1 MKLLQ
6 GAALL
11 LTASAFVAGC
21 SSKTYPAT
29 NYQQAPVT
37 ADGNLSEWNRPLK
50 FISSGGQMQYNVTND
65 DSNIYIS
72 VETHDEATV
81 TKILRAGID
90 VYVDAAGG
98 ESKKTMLAFPLPNN
112 EVHPQKRTNNDAA
125 SAANAKAEMRQELLI
140 QANLFTVAGFKN
152 MENRS
157 YDVSDQSKI
166 RVGLKQETENG
177 LGYEAVIPLKYIF
190 DNPFEKN
197 RKNITIGIV
206 INAMKEGG
214 GRTGGGSGAGG
225 RPQMSGGGGG
235 GRGMGGGGGR
245 GMRGGGGGTRQSH
258 SEGESDAAIPDR
270 TAMMKQDANWYK
282 FKLAT
287 AKNS

>member
-1 MKLLQ
+1 MKIFLS
-6 GAALL
+6 ATLL
-11 LTASAFVAGC
+11 LSALAFLAGC

-29 NYQQAPVT
+29 NYQQAPIT

-65 DSNIYIS
+65 DSNIYVS

-81 TKILRAGID
+81 TKMLRAGID
-90 VYVDAAGG
+90 VYIDAAGG
-98 ESKKTMLAFPLPNN
+98 ESKKTMLAFPLPNS

-125 SAANAKAEMRQELLI
+125 SAANAKAEMRQELLV
-140 QANLFTVAGFKN
+140 QANLFTAAGFNN

-157 YDVSDQSKI
+157 YDMKDQSKI
-166 RVGLKQETENG
+166 KVGLKQESENG
-177 LGYEAVIPLKYIF
+177 LGYEAVIPIKYIF
-190 DNPFEKN
+190 DNLSDKN
-197 RKNITIGIV
+197 KKNISVGIV

-214 GRTGGGSGAGG
+214 GRTGGNAAG
-225 RPQMSGGGGG
+225 RPQMSGGGS
-235 GRGMGGGGGR
+235 GRGMHGGGGG
-245 GMRGGGGGTRQSH
+245 GMRSGRSSG
-258 SEGESDAAIPDR
+258 EGDASIPDR
-270 TAMMKQDANWYK
+270 TAMTKQDANWYK

>member
-1 MKLLQ
+1 MKMIFSTTV
-6 GAALL
+6 L
-11 LTASAFVAGC
+11 LTALAFLAGC
-21 SSKTYPAT
+21 SSKTYPVT
-29 NYQQAPVT
+29 NYQQAPIT
-37 ADGNLSEWNRPLK
+37 ADGNLNEWNRPLK

-65 DSNIYIS
+65 DSNIYVS
-72 VETHDEATV
+72 LETHDEATV

-90 VYVDAAGG
+90 VYIDAAGG

-112 EVHPQKRTNNDAA
+112 EIHPQKRTDNDAA
-125 SAANAKAEMRQELLI
+125 SAANAKAEMRQQLLI

-157 YDVSDQSKI
+157 YDVNDQSKI
-166 RVGLKQETENG
+166 KVGLKQESENG
-177 LGYEAVIPLKYIF
+177 LGYEAVIPFKYIF
-190 DNPFEKN
+190 DNSSEKN
-197 RKNITIGIV
+197 KKNISVGIV
-206 INAMKEGG
+206 INAMKEGAGRAG
-214 GRTGGGSGAGG
+214 GNAVG
-225 RPQMSGGGGG
+225 RPQMQGGGGG

-245 GMRGGGGGTRQSH
+245 GMHGGGGGGTRSGR
-258 SEGESDAAIPDR
+258 SSGEGDASIPDR